1 MPRLVAFL
9 VMALL
14 GCSGSGSTEQAKP
27 TGTPTDPVEV
37 CERVADVCR
46 LDGAKLGVCVEGQP
60 DTDCEG
66 RRPCFLCADQH

>member
-1 MPRLVAFL
+1 MVRFVAAA
-9 VMALL
+9 ALAVL
-14 GCSGSGSTEQAKP
+14 GCSGSGASEQAKP

-46 LDGAKLGVCVEGQP
+46 LDGAKLGVCVEGRG

-66 RRPCFLCADQH
+66 RRPCFVCADQH